1 MRWSVERRLELIEC
15 RLHWEG
21 RLNRR
26 DLIEGFGVS
35 AQQASADIARYDELA
50 PGNMEYDRSTKSY
63 VRSRKF
69 KPKLI
74 DPSATDY
81 LNELRLVAEGLRED
95 SWIGEA
101 PPVGI
106 LPVHARS
113 VDWRWL
119 RNVVAAI
126 RGGEALE
133 ILYQS
138 FSKPEPEWR
147 WIAPHALGFDGVRWQ
162 ARAWCL
168 RSRMFKDFSLA
179 RIQGSRPSKPF
190 ALDPAT
196 DRDWLESIEITVV
209 PDPTLSAAQRR
220 AVEVEYGMKEGKL
233 RIPVRRAFLTYAL
246 RRLGLDV
253 PEDVRPR
260 DARRLK
266 LLNRARI
273 TAMTELGD
281 RESNRLAKAL

>member
-1 MRWSVERRLELIEC
+1 
-15 RLHWEG
+15 
-21 RLNRR
+21 
-26 DLIEGFGVS
+26 
-35 AQQASADIARYDELA
+35 
-50 PGNMEYDRSTKSY
+50 
-63 VRSRKF
+63 
-69 KPKLI
+69 
-74 DPSATDY
+74 
-81 LNELRLVAEGLRED
+81 
-95 SWIGEA
+95 
-101 PPVGI
+101 
-106 LPVHARS
+106 
-113 VDWRWL
+113 
-119 RNVVAAI
+119 
-126 RGGEALE
+126 
-133 ILYQS
+133 
-138 FSKPEPEWR
+138 
-147 WIAPHALGFDGVRWQ
+147 
-162 ARAWCL
+162 
-168 RSRMFKDFSLA
+168 MFKDFSLA